1 MTQRTD
7 SIFGNVG
14 RREFIGGAAA
24 GLLLPLR
31 AWSESKASPTVEIA
45 SGKIRGVTERGVH
58 AFKGIPYGAP
68 TGGANRFMPPKPVAA
83 WTGVRETTAYGL
95 SSPQRDP
102 TAPPRSGVLGG
113 AAALIGDLS
122 GLPEGEEC
130 LVLNVWSR
138 GIKSDGKADGG
149 KRPVMFWIH
158 GGGFQSGSGS
168 SPGYD
173 GTNLCLRGD
182 VVVVAI
188 NHRLN
193 VVGHSHLSELLGDE
207 FAASGNVGMLDVVQA
222 LQWVRTNIER
232 FGGDPN
238 NVMIFGESGGG
249 RKVSVLQAMPSAQG
263 LYHRAVVQSGPGI
276 HMLDRATAHEVS
288 ELLLR
293 ELGIDKSNARQLQST
308 PIDQLLIAYHKVARQ
323 RPGTLGSPFGNYAPV
338 VDGKILPQHPFSP
351 MAPAISADIP
361 LLIGSNRTEAT
372 LFNLGDRALPTL
384 DEAGLQQRIAKLFKD
399 GSAALI
405 DTYRKQ
411 YPNATPGDL
420 FIYIETDGR
429 YGVPTKILAERKA
442 ALNRGPVYVY
452 RFDWATPV
460 MGGRLQS
467 PHALEIPFAFD
478 RAKESSALTGGT
490 PEAVALAD
498 KVSDAWIAFARTGNP
513 NVSKLPKWPVYDVNT
528 RATMLFDIE
537 SKVVNDPQKE
547 TRVAMEAALKLA

>member
-1 MTQRTD
+1 MRTRSFASVD
-7 SIFGNVG
+7 
-14 RREFIGGAAA
+14 RRQFIGGAAA
-24 GLLLPLR
+24 GLLLP
-31 AWSESKASPTVEIA
+31 WSSWANDIKPSPIVEIS
-45 SGKIRGVTERGVH
+45 SGKIRGQTVRGVH
-58 AFKGIPYGAP
+58 AFRGIPYGAP

-83 WTGVRETTAYGL
+83 WTGVRETIEYGL

-102 TAPPRSGVLGG
+102 NAPPRSGALGG

-138 GIKSDGKADGG
+138 GINASGKSDGG
-149 KRPVMFWIH
+149 KRPVMFWCH

-182 VVVVAI
+182 VVVVGI

-193 VVGHSHLSELLGDE
+193 VVGYTHLGNLLGDE
-207 FAASGNVGMLDVVQA
+207 FAASGNVGMLDIVQA

-263 LYHRAVVQSGPGI
+263 LYHRAIIQSGPGI
-276 HMLDRATAHEVS
+276 IMLDRAQATEVS

-293 ELGIDKSNARQLQST
+293 ELGLDKSKARQLQTT
-308 PIDQLLIAYHKVARQ
+308 PIEQLLTAYHKVARQ
-323 RPGTLGSPFGNYAPV
+323 RPGSLGSPFGNFAPV
-338 VDGKILPQHPFSP
+338 VDGGILPQHPFSP
-351 MAPAISADIP
+351 TAPAISADIP
-361 LLIGSNRTEAT
+361 LMIGSNRTEAT
-372 LFNLGDRALPTL
+372 LFNLGDRALDTL
-384 DEAGLQQRIAKLFKD
+384 DDVGLQQRVVRLFKD
-399 GSAALI
+399 DAGAII
-405 DTYRKQ
+405 DAYRKQ
-411 YPNATPGDL
+411 YPGAVPRDL
-420 FIYIETDGR
+420 FTYIETDGR

-442 ALNRGPVYVY
+442 ALKRGPVYVY

-460 MGGRLQS
+460 MDGRLQS

-513 NVSKLPKWPVYDVNT
+513 NVSKLPKWPTYDAST
-528 RATMLFDIE
+528 RATMLFDNE

-547 TRVAMEAALKLA
+547 TRVAMEAALKLP